1 MSSTD
6 YGFYWNTGQP
16 TRRTQSKSNIP
27 ALTATFHGLTS
38 PNRVPSKDTPR
49 GSFRDFDGPEVALA
63 RTSSSKSSRRDV
75 VGPSSQFDSENFLQ
89 YKVLRFWQVGQYS
102 PPHLVRI
109 KREARFGGS
118 LAANGDALIHGP
130 NLVAWPVG
138 SEWRNHR
145 LHRAVIQTNQ

>member
-1 MSSTD
+1 MH
-6 YGFYWNTGQP
+6 
-16 TRRTQSKSNIP
+16 SKSNIQ

-38 PNRVPSKDTPR
+38 PKRVLSQKTLR
-49 GSFRDFDGPEVALA
+49 GSFCDFNSPEVPLA
-63 RTSSSKSSRRDV
+63 RTSSSKSSRLGV
-75 VGPSSQFDSENFLQ
+75 VGLSPQFDSENLLQ

>member
-16 TRRTQSKSNIP
+16 TRQTQSKSNIQ
-27 ALTATFHGLTS
+27 ALTAAFHGLTS
-38 PNRVPSKDTPR
+38 PKRVPSKDTPR

-63 RTSSSKSSRRDV
+63 RTSSSKSSRRGV

>member
-6 YGFYWNTGQP
+6 YEFYWNTGQP
-16 TRRTQSKSNIP
+16 TRRAYSKSNIHS
-27 ALTATFHGLTS
+27 LTATFHGLTS
-38 PNRVPSKDTPR
+38 SKRVPSKDTPR
-49 GSFRDFDGPEVALA
+49 GFFGYSNSPEVPLA